1 MPTLTVTH
9 EAPLELIRQHPD
21 LAVDLVRAMTGVPV
35 PDDARADL
43 GPTSLNA
50 VVPAEFTADS
60 VVIVSDPATG
70 KPVLVIVVEPQ
81 GRDDRTKAY
90 SWPAYLANVREAV
103 RCPRAVLIIICP
115 DPREA
120 EKCRQVIPMGHPGW
134 DLWPIVIDP
143 QHAPDADGAGPYLIL
158 FLACLPALDMAS
170 QAGARQVLTAIR
182 DTGASDADRKRLTAI
197 ILKRASDAARQTLE
211 AMMSTTEWEDDFI
224 ESYVQI
230 GIEQGRELGLELG
243 REMGLEQ
250 GREMGLEQGAAN
262 AKAQD
267 VLKVM
272 DARGLRPTQEQRAKI
287 TATAGI
293 AQLDHWFDRALT
305 AGTAADVFEDPSSD

>member
-1 MPTLTVTH
+1 MPILTVTH

-35 PDDARADL
+35 PDDIRADL

-60 VVIVSDPATG
+60 VVIVSDKVTK
-70 KPVLVIVVEPQ
+70 KPILVIVVEPQ
-81 GRDDRTKAY
+81 GRDDRTKVY

-103 RCPRAVLIIICP
+103 QCPRSVLIVVCP
-115 DPREA
+115 DSREA

-143 QHAPDADGAGPYLIL
+143 AHAPDAVGAGPYLVL
-158 FLACLPALDMAS
+158 FLACLPALDMES
-170 QAGARQVLTAIR
+170 EAGARQVLAAIR
-182 DTGASDADRKRLTAI
+182 DTGASHANRRRLTAI
-197 ILKRASDAARQTLE
+197 ILRRASDAARQILE
-211 AMMSTTEWEDDFI
+211 DMMSTAEWKDDFI

-230 GIEQGRELGLELG
+230 G
-243 REMGLEQ
+243 LEQ
-250 GREMGLEQGAAN
+250 GREQGLEQGLEQGAAS

-267 VLKVM
+267 VLKVI
-272 DARGLRPTQEQRAKI
+272 DARGLRPTKEQRAEV

-293 AQLDHWFDRALT
+293 AQLDLWFDRALT
-305 AGTAADVFEDPSSD
+305 ADTADDIFKDPSEN